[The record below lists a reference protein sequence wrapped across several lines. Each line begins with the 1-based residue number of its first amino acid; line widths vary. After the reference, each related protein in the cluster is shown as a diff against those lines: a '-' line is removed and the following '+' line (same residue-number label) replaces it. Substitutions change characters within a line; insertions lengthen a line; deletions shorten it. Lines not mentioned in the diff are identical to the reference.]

1 MENWEAYTVV
11 ESIRKRL
18 DIIGAI
24 ILRDMRTRFGRSHL
38 GYILAVLWPLTHLV
52 GITII
57 FTVLRRSAPIF
68 GTDNA
73 VFLATGALP
82 YILVMYPSR
91 MTSFAI
97 DMNKPLFIF
106 PIVSPLDLITAR
118 VVVEFLTAFSV
129 IIIFSAGCLMFGVN
143 IIPRDVTIASMA
155 IFSTVYLSVCFGLLS
170 TILVALTD
178 FWKTASAIVMVF
190 AYISSGIFAPMETLS
205 PNIQAILSYNPLTHC
220 VEWLRSAYFIGYGDS
235 FVSRPYVF
243 WTATVMLFLSLLGER
258 FLRGRLMKQ

>member
-1 MENWEAYTVV
+1 MKHSVKT
-11 ESIRKRL
+11 RL
-18 DIIGAI
+18 DVIGAVV
-24 ILRDMRTRFGRSHL
+24 LRDMRTRFGRSHL
-38 GYILAVLWPLTHLV
+38 GYILAILWPLTHLV

-57 FTVLRRSAPIF
+57 FSVLRRSAPIF

-97 DMNKPLFIF
+97 DMNKSLFIF
-106 PIVSPLDLITAR
+106 PIVSPLDLIIAR
-118 VVVEFLTAFSV
+118 VIVEFITAFTVV
-129 IIIFSAGCLMFGVN
+129 ILFALGCLMLGIQ
-143 IIPRDVTIASMA
+143 IIPRDINVASAA
-155 IFSTVYLSVCFGLLS
+155 IFTTVYFSVCFGLIS

-190 AYISSGIFAPMETLS
+190 AYISSGIFVPMDTLS
-205 PNIQAILSYNPLTHC
+205 AKAQNILSYNPLTHC
-220 VEWLRSAYFIGYGDS
+220 VEWLRSAYYIGYGDS
-235 FVSRPYVF
+235 FISKEYVF
-243 WTATVMLFLSLLGER
+243 WTATVMLLLCLLGER